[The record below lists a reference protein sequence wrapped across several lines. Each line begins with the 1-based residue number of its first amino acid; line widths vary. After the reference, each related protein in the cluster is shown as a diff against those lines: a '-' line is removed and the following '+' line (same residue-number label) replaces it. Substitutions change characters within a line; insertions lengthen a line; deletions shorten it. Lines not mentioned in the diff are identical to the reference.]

1 MQLGSLSSAALL
13 VCPGCERGDRTVWT
27 QEEGEGGRG
36 ADANPKVLKNKKG
49 RTEDDC
55 LTDATNDAASKTAA
69 AAIRRTGGEEEVKK
83 DGRGRRLEGW
93 EREKVKKGR
102 RRGRRFLKV

>member
-1 MQLGSLSSAALL
+1 MSA
-13 VCPGCERGDRTVWT
+13 GTGQSGHRRG
-27 QEEGEGGRG
+27 GG

-69 AAIRRTGGEEEVKK
+69 AAIRRTGGEEEEVKK
-83 DGRGRRLEGW
+83 DGRGRRLEG
-93 EREKVKKGR
+93 
-102 RRGRRFLKV
+102 